1 VSDGTPTTFARA
13 RATLWRRV
21 GAEVLLA
28 GAEGSQI
35 DRLSVP
41 ASALWFR
48 LERPRGRD
56 ELVADLAEEF
66 DARPA
71 DIADHVDGLI
81 EQLSDRGWIRRVGRA
96 EGPDGA
102 DG

>member
-1 VSDGTPTTFARA
+1 VSDRGTTFARA
-13 RATLWRRV
+13 GATLWRRV

-28 GAEGSQI
+28 GLEGSQI

-41 ASALWFR
+41 ASALWQR
-48 LERPRGRD
+48 LERPLGRE
-56 ELVADLAEEF
+56 ELVAALADDF
-66 DARPA
+66 GLVAA

-81 EQLSDRGWIRRVGRA
+81 EQLAGRGWIRRVGGS
-96 EGPDGA
+96 EDPDGA